1 MERKQKYL
9 LLDIYFNFGYNLIF
23 QILKCASLAA
33 PLYEQPPVAAQ
44 QNMQSY
50 MERLNDTPDMI
61 FAQNEICCQGGVQAL
76 VLDQKKYFFARL
88 ELYSRLA

>member
-1 MERKQKYL
+1 M
-9 LLDIYFNFGYNLIF
+9 
-23 QILKCASLAA
+23 AA
-33 PLYEQPPVAAQ
+33 PLYGQPPVAAQ